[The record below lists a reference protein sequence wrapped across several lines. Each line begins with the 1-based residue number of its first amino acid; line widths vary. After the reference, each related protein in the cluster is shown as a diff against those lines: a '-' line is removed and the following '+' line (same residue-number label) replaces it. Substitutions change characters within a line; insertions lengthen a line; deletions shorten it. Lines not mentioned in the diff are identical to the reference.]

1 MFNEKSSLYPGES
14 KSHNNSRVESVFYLS
29 KNIVHVLWIFHLG
42 TNCLCREFP
51 SVN

>member
-29 KNIVHVLWIFHLG
+29 KDSTCPMDISSRDKLLVSRI
-42 TNCLCREFP
+42 P
-51 SVN
+51 

>member
-29 KNIVHVLWIFHLG
+29 KDIVHVLWIFHLG
-42 TNCLCREFP
+42 TNCLYREFP